1 MWFQSES
8 TGLRSRR
15 ADGVG
20 SSESQQAQN
29 PRANVSVQVQML
41 EMMNVL
47 SSSPAGRVPSY
58 SAFLFY
64 LGLQLIGL
72 EAPILEKAVFF
83 TQPTYSKVDLI
94 QKHPLRHT
102 QNNV

>member
-1 MWFQSES
+1 MVHSES

-29 PRANVSVQVQML
+29 PRRAIVSVQVQML

-47 SSSPAGRVPSY
+47 AQAVRQ
-58 SAFLFY
+58 AEFL
-64 LGLQLIGL
+64 L
-72 EAPILEKAVFF
+72 
-83 TQPTYSKVDLI
+83 T
-94 QKHPLRHT
+94 RHFCSI
-102 QNNV
+102 